1 MKKKYFRKY
10 FFDLDD
16 NSRDV
21 DKGIDALELAQQ
33 SEASLNN
40 LLELEDKG
48 DDELLLQWEEKNAA
62 VKAAV
67 RFLDILGL
75 ICAPNKRGA
84 LNKCGGL

>member
-1 MKKKYFRKY
+1 M
-10 FFDLDD
+10 DD

-67 RFLDILGL
+67 RFIRYIRLFTISVISKCLSGL
-75 ICAPNKRGA
+75 ILFVSNK
-84 LNKCGGL
+84 N